1 MKQSLEKLETLKKS
15 LMQEYFGYRSPCMPN
30 FDFLNGRQEF
40 SLFAASA
47 VEAEKVFATSSA
59 MCVIGCRKALELAV
73 KWVYTVDNGIQAPY
87 KDNLS
92 ALIHEYTFKKQLPPL
107 LFGKI
112 KGIVAFG
119 NIAVHTGKIVPPAFA
134 VQSLKS
140 LFEFIQWVDY
150 SYGSDYQARTFDEQR
165 IPKTHV
171 SLDMQKIRAQESLLG
186 EKDAEIE
193 RLRQQ
198 LAELADKYT
207 GAKERN
213 RQSRT
218 ITMEDLS
225 EFSTRKIYIDAMLLG
240 MDWELEGPDS
250 DVSQEYEVEGMA
262 GVPGQKG
269 YADYVLWGRDGK
281 PLAVVEA
288 KKACK
293 DPNTGRTQA
302 KLYADCL
309 ELRFGQRPVM
319 FTTNGFDTF
328 FWDDKGGPQRKVSRI
343 FSKTDLERIIERR
356 TSRLPLESITIS
368 NAITDRYYQQA
379 AIRSVCEEISRGVR
393 KHLLVMATGT
403 GKTRTAASLVDVL
416 SRGHHI
422 TNVLFL
428 ADRTALVSQAKD
440 DFKTYLPNMSLCN
453 LCANK
458 DDASARIVFSTYPT
472 IMNAIDREKSKDGG
486 MLFSPAHFD
495 LIVIDESHRSIFKKY
510 RAIFEYF
517 DAILLGLT
525 ATPKTEVARNTYE
538 FFELEN
544 GVPTYVYDY
553 DTAVHQD
560 HVLVPYYNY
569 EVTTKFLSEG
579 ITYEELSDE
588 DKERYEDDFTEDGVM
603 PDSIP
608 SQALNDFVFNQKT
621 VDLVLQDLMERGI
634 MVNGGERIGKT
645 IIFAQN
651 KRHAEFILERFNK
664 LYPQY
669 HGTWASRVVCDDS
682 YAQTVIDN
690 FKEAEKTPYIVV
702 SVDMMDTGIDVP
714 ACVNL
719 VFFKKVRSKTKF
731 WQMIGRGTRLCPEL
745 TCTDLIEREE
755 YTGKKRFLIFDYCG
769 NFEYF
774 RQVKHTTEGEVPISL
789 SENIFRKCV
798 RLVAAFQDASKFDGA
813 YQPWRREL
821 TELCQGRIA
830 GLNTDLF
837 HVRLAL
843 KHVEKFKKPEA
854 FICLSE
860 LDQQELTEHIAPLV
874 HFDEADAMALR
885 FDNFIYGFILNVLD
899 ESPLVR
905 RDMARLVTT
914 ARLLEKK
921 SSIPQVAA
929 KLPLLRQISAPE
941 LWKDIDICKL
951 EDIRRELRALIRFL
965 DEGSKR
971 KDIITIL
978 TDPILDS
985 TAGIPLPEEDPFE
998 SYKMKVNRYI
1008 EEHKNSLAIYNL
1020 THNISLTRKDYEELE
1035 RVFTQELGSKEDYVK
1050 TFGGTP
1056 FGLLIRKIAK
1066 LDHEAVLA
1074 AFSEF
1079 INDQS
1084 LNSRQIAFV
1093 QKIIT
1098 HIEQNGYIEDISVLT
1113 KAPFDKPAKLLD
1125 FDEIRQRRLLAVI
1138 KSVRDNALVI

>member
-1 MKQSLEKLETLKKS
+1 
-15 LMQEYFGYRSPCMPN
+15 MPN

-40 SLFAASA
+40 SLFAPSA

-119 NIAVHTGKIVPPAFA
+119 NMAVHTGKTVPPAFA

-150 SYGSDYQARTFDEQR
+150 SYGSDYQVRTFDAQR

-486 MLFSPAHFD
+486 ILFSPAHFD

-517 DAILLGLT
+517 NAILLGLT

-929 KLPLLRQISAPE
+929 KLPLLRQISDPE

-1050 TFGGTP
+1050 TFGDTP

-1093 QKIIT
+1093 QKVIT

-1125 FDEIRQRRLLAVI
+1125 FDERRQERLLAVI

>member
-1 MKQSLEKLETLKKS
+1 MS
-15 LMQEYFGYRSPCMPN
+15 N

-112 KGIVAFG
+112 KGIVTFG
-119 NIAVHTGKIVPPAFA
+119 NMAVHTGKIVPPAFA

-150 SYGSDYQARTFDEQR
+150 SYGSDYQVRTFDAQR

-171 SLDMQKIRAQESLLG
+171 SLDMQKILAQESLLG

-293 DPNTGRTQA
+293 GPNTGRTQA

-588 DKERYEDDFTEDGVM
+588 DKERYEDDFTEDGAM

-719 VFFKKVRSKTKF
+719 VFFKKVRSNTKF

-837 HVRLAL
+837 HVQLAL

-929 KLPLLRQISAPE
+929 KLPLLRQISDPE

-1050 TFGGTP
+1050 TFGDTP

-1093 QKIIT
+1093 QKVIT

-1125 FDEIRQRRLLAVI
+1125 FDERRQERLLAVI

>member
-1 MKQSLEKLETLKKS
+1 
-15 LMQEYFGYRSPCMPN
+15 MPN

-112 KGIVAFG
+112 KGIVTFG
-119 NIAVHTGKIVPPAFA
+119 NMAVHTGKIVPPAFA

-150 SYGSDYQARTFDEQR
+150 SYGSDYQVRTFDAQR

-171 SLDMQKIRAQESLLG
+171 SLDMQKILAQESLLG

-343 FSKTDLERIIERR
+343 FSKADLERIIERR

-440 DFKTYLPNMSLCN
+440 NFKTYLPNMSLCN

-486 MLFSPAHFD
+486 ILFSPAHFD

-544 GVPTYVYDY
+544 GVPTYAYDY

-588 DKERYEDDFTEDGVM
+588 DKERYEDDFTEDGAM

-690 FKEAEKTPYIVV
+690 FKEAGKTPYIVV

-837 HVRLAL
+837 HVQLAL

-899 ESPLVR
+899 ESPLVK

-929 KLPLLRQISAPE
+929 KLPLLRQISDPE

-1050 TFGGTP
+1050 TFGDTP

-1093 QKIIT
+1093 QKVIT

>member
-1 MKQSLEKLETLKKS
+1 
-15 LMQEYFGYRSPCMPN
+15 MPN
-30 FDFLNGRQEF
+30 FDFLDGRQEF

-112 KGIVAFG
+112 KGIVTFG

-150 SYGSDYQARTFDEQR
+150 SYGSDYQVRTFDAQR
-165 IPKTHV
+165 IPKAHV
-171 SLDMQKIRAQESLLG
+171 SLDMQKVRAQESLLG

-495 LIVIDESHRSIFKKY
+495 LIIIDESHRSIFKKY

-544 GVPTYVYDY
+544 GVPTYAYDY

-837 HVRLAL
+837 HVQLAL

-929 KLPLLRQISAPE
+929 KLPLLRQISDPE

-1050 TFGGTP
+1050 TFGDTP

-1093 QKIIT
+1093 QKVIT

-1125 FDEIRQRRLLAVI
+1125 FDERRQERLLAVI

>member
-1 MKQSLEKLETLKKS
+1 
-15 LMQEYFGYRSPCMPN
+15 MPN

-40 SLFAASA
+40 SLFAPSA
-47 VEAEKVFATSSA
+47 VEAEKVFATSPA

-119 NIAVHTGKIVPPAFA
+119 NMAVHTGKTVPPAFA

-150 SYGSDYQARTFDEQR
+150 SYGSDYQVRTFDAQR

-510 RAIFEYF
+510 RTIFEYF

-544 GVPTYVYDY
+544 GVPTYAYDY

-899 ESPLVR
+899 ESPLVK

-929 KLPLLRQISAPE
+929 KLPLLRQISDPE

-1050 TFGGTP
+1050 TFGDTP

-1093 QKIIT
+1093 QKVIT

>member
-1 MKQSLEKLETLKKS
+1 
-15 LMQEYFGYRSPCMPN
+15 MPN

-40 SLFAASA
+40 SLFAPSA

-112 KGIVAFG
+112 KGIVTFG
-119 NIAVHTGKIVPPAFA
+119 NMAVHTGKIVPPAFA

-150 SYGSDYQARTFDEQR
+150 SYGSDYQVRTFDAQR

-171 SLDMQKIRAQESLLG
+171 SLDMQKILAQESLLG

-837 HVRLAL
+837 HVQLAL

-899 ESPLVR
+899 ESPLVK

-1050 TFGGTP
+1050 TFGDTP

-1093 QKIIT
+1093 QKVIT

>member
-1 MKQSLEKLETLKKS
+1 
-15 LMQEYFGYRSPCMPN
+15 MPN

-112 KGIVAFG
+112 KGIVTFG

-544 GVPTYVYDY
+544 GVPTYAYDY

-579 ITYEELSDE
+579 ITYEDLSDE

-634 MVNGGERIGKT
+634 KVNGGERIGKT

-731 WQMIGRGTRLCPEL
+731 WQMVGRGTRLCPEL

-774 RQVKHTTEGEVPISL
+774 RQVKHTMEGEVPISL
-789 SENIFRKCV
+789 SENIFRKCI
-798 RLVAAFQDASKFDGA
+798 RLVAAFQDASKFDSA

-929 KLPLLRQISAPE
+929 KLPLLRQISDPE

-951 EDIRRELRALIRFL
+951 EDIRRELRTLICFL

-978 TDPILDS
+978 TDPVLDS

-1050 TFGGTP
+1050 TFGDTP

-1066 LDHEAVLA
+1066 LDHEAVLV

-1093 QKIIT
+1093 QKVIT

-1125 FDEIRQRRLLAVI
+1125 FDERRQRRLLAVI
-1138 KSVRDNALVI
+1138 KSVRDNALVM

>member
-1 MKQSLEKLETLKKS
+1 M
-15 LMQEYFGYRSPCMPN
+15 
-30 FDFLNGRQEF
+30 
-40 SLFAASA
+40 
-47 VEAEKVFATSSA
+47 
-59 MCVIGCRKALELAV
+59 
-73 KWVYTVDNGIQAPY
+73 
-87 KDNLS
+87 
-92 ALIHEYTFKKQLPPL
+92 
-107 LFGKI
+107 
-112 KGIVAFG
+112 
-119 NIAVHTGKIVPPAFA
+119 
-134 VQSLKS
+134 
-140 LFEFIQWVDY
+140 
-150 SYGSDYQARTFDEQR
+150 
-165 IPKTHV
+165 
-171 SLDMQKIRAQESLLG
+171 
-186 EKDAEIE
+186 
-193 RLRQQ
+193 
-198 LAELADKYT
+198 
-207 GAKERN
+207 
-213 RQSRT
+213 
-218 ITMEDLS
+218 
-225 EFSTRKIYIDAMLLG
+225 
-240 MDWELEGPDS
+240 
-250 DVSQEYEVEGMA
+250 
-262 GVPGQKG
+262 
-269 YADYVLWGRDGK
+269 
-281 PLAVVEA
+281 
-288 KKACK
+288 
-293 DPNTGRTQA
+293 
-302 KLYADCL
+302 
-309 ELRFGQRPVM
+309 
-319 FTTNGFDTF
+319 
-328 FWDDKGGPQRKVSRI
+328 SRI

-830 GLNTDLF
+830 GLRGCPACFLI
-837 HVRLAL
+837 L
-843 KHVEKFKKPEA
+843 KGVVISSHE
-854 FICLSE
+854 
-860 LDQQELTEHIAPLV
+860 TN
-874 HFDEADAMALR
+874 R
-885 FDNFIYGFILNVLD
+885 F
-899 ESPLVR
+899 S
-905 RDMARLVTT
+905 
-914 ARLLEKK
+914 
-921 SSIPQVAA
+921 
-929 KLPLLRQISAPE
+929 
-941 LWKDIDICKL
+941 
-951 EDIRRELRALIRFL
+951 
-965 DEGSKR
+965 
-971 KDIITIL
+971 
-978 TDPILDS
+978 
-985 TAGIPLPEEDPFE
+985 
-998 SYKMKVNRYI
+998 
-1008 EEHKNSLAIYNL
+1008 
-1020 THNISLTRKDYEELE
+1020 
-1035 RVFTQELGSKEDYVK
+1035 
-1050 TFGGTP
+1050 
-1056 FGLLIRKIAK
+1056 
-1066 LDHEAVLA
+1066 
-1074 AFSEF
+1074 
-1079 INDQS
+1079 
-1084 LNSRQIAFV
+1084 
-1093 QKIIT
+1093 
-1098 HIEQNGYIEDISVLT
+1098 
-1113 KAPFDKPAKLLD
+1113 
-1125 FDEIRQRRLLAVI
+1125 
-1138 KSVRDNALVI
+1138 

>member
-1 MKQSLEKLETLKKS
+1 
-15 LMQEYFGYRSPCMPN
+15 MPN

-112 KGIVAFG
+112 KGIVTFG

-544 GVPTYVYDY
+544 GVPTYAYDY

-579 ITYEELSDE
+579 ITYEDLSDE

-634 MVNGGERIGKT
+634 KVNGGERIGKT

-731 WQMIGRGTRLCPEL
+731 WQMVGRGTRLCPEL

-774 RQVKHTTEGEVPISL
+774 RQVKHTMEGEVPISL

-837 HVRLAL
+837 HVQLAL

-899 ESPLVR
+899 ESPLVK

-929 KLPLLRQISAPE
+929 KLPLLRQISDPE

-1050 TFGGTP
+1050 TFGDTP

-1093 QKIIT
+1093 QKVIT

>member
-1 MKQSLEKLETLKKS
+1 MS
-15 LMQEYFGYRSPCMPN
+15 N

-112 KGIVAFG
+112 KGIVTFG
-119 NIAVHTGKIVPPAFA
+119 NMAVHTGKIVPPAFA

-150 SYGSDYQARTFDEQR
+150 SYGSDYQVRTFDAQR

-171 SLDMQKIRAQESLLG
+171 SLDMQKILAQESLLG

-309 ELRFGQRPVM
+309 EPRFGQRPVM

-837 HVRLAL
+837 HVQLAL

-899 ESPLVR
+899 ESPLVK

-929 KLPLLRQISAPE
+929 KLPLLRQISDPE

-1050 TFGGTP
+1050 TFGDTP

-1093 QKIIT
+1093 QKVIT

>member
-1 MKQSLEKLETLKKS
+1 
-15 LMQEYFGYRSPCMPN
+15 MPN
-30 FDFLNGRQEF
+30 FDFLDGRQEF

-47 VEAEKVFATSSA
+47 VEAEKVFATSPA

-119 NIAVHTGKIVPPAFA
+119 NMAVHTSKIVPPAFA

-150 SYGSDYQARTFDEQR
+150 SYGSDYQARAFDEQR

-302 KLYADCL
+302 RLYADCL

-472 IMNAIDREKSKDGG
+472 IMNAIDSAKSKDGG

-495 LIVIDESHRSIFKKY
+495 LIIIDESHRSIFKKY

-544 GVPTYVYDY
+544 GVPTYAYDY

-579 ITYEELSDE
+579 ITYEELSEE

-634 MVNGGERIGKT
+634 RVNGGERIGKT

-731 WQMIGRGTRLCPEL
+731 WQMIGRGTRLCPGL

-774 RQVKHTTEGEVPISL
+774 RQVKHTMEGEVPISL

-798 RLVAAFQDASKFDGA
+798 RLVAAFQDASKFDGV
-813 YQPWRREL
+813 YQPWRKEL
-821 TELCQGRIA
+821 TEICRCQIA
-830 GLNTDLF
+830 DLNTDLF
-837 HVRLAL
+837 HARLAL

-874 HFDEADAMALR
+874 HFDDPDAMALR

-899 ESPLVR
+899 ESPLAR

-921 SSIPQVAA
+921 SSIPQVAE
-929 KLPLLRQISAPE
+929 KLPLLRQISDPA
-941 LWKDIDICKL
+941 LWKDIDIFKL
-951 EDIRRELRALIRFL
+951 ENIRRELRALICFL

-985 TAGIPLPEEDPFE
+985 TAGILLPEEDPFE

-1050 TFGGTP
+1050 TFGDTP

-1093 QKIIT
+1093 QKVIT
-1098 HIEQNGYIEDISVLT
+1098 HIEQNGYIEDISVLM

-1125 FDEIRQRRLLAVI
+1125 FDKIRQKKLLAVI
-1138 KSVRDNALVI
+1138 QSVRDNALVM

>member
-1 MKQSLEKLETLKKS
+1 
-15 LMQEYFGYRSPCMPN
+15 
-30 FDFLNGRQEF
+30 
-40 SLFAASA
+40 
-47 VEAEKVFATSSA
+47 

-112 KGIVAFG
+112 KGIVTFG
-119 NIAVHTGKIVPPAFA
+119 NMAVHTGKIVPPAFA

-150 SYGSDYQARTFDEQR
+150 SYGSDYQVRTFDAQR

-171 SLDMQKIRAQESLLG
+171 SLDMQKILAQESLLG

-899 ESPLVR
+899 ESPLVK

-985 TAGIPLPEEDPFE
+985 TAGSPLPEEDPFE
-998 SYKMKVNRYI
+998 SYKMKVNSYI

-1050 TFGGTP
+1050 TFGDTP

-1093 QKIIT
+1093 QKVIT

>member
-1 MKQSLEKLETLKKS
+1 
-15 LMQEYFGYRSPCMPN
+15 MPN

-112 KGIVAFG
+112 KGIVTFG
-119 NIAVHTGKIVPPAFA
+119 NMAVHTGKIVPPAFA

-150 SYGSDYQARTFDEQR
+150 SYGSDYQVRTFDAQR

-171 SLDMQKIRAQESLLG
+171 SLDMQKILAQESLLG

-218 ITMEDLS
+218 IIMEDLS

-309 ELRFGQRPVM
+309 ELRFGQRPAM

-544 GVPTYVYDY
+544 GVPTYAYDY

-899 ESPLVR
+899 ESPLVK

-929 KLPLLRQISAPE
+929 KLPLLRQISDPE

-1050 TFGGTP
+1050 TFGDTP

-1093 QKIIT
+1093 QKVIT

-1125 FDEIRQRRLLAVI
+1125 FDEIHQRRLLAVI

>member
-1 MKQSLEKLETLKKS
+1 M
-15 LMQEYFGYRSPCMPN
+15 
-30 FDFLNGRQEF
+30 D
-40 SLFAASA
+40 
-47 VEAEKVFATSSA
+47 
-59 MCVIGCRKALELAV
+59 
-73 KWVYTVDNGIQAPY
+73 
-87 KDNLS
+87 
-92 ALIHEYTFKKQLPPL
+92 
-107 LFGKI
+107 KI
-112 KGIVAFG
+112 RGIVSFG
-119 NIAVHTGKIVPPAFA
+119 NIAVHTGRTVPPAFA

-150 SYGSDYQARTFDEQR
+150 SYGGDYQVRTFDEGR
-165 IPKTHV
+165 IPRAHV
-171 SLDMQKIRAQESLLG
+171 SLDMRKIREQESLLG
-186 EKDAEIE
+186 EKDAEIA

-198 LAELADKYT
+198 LAERADIYT
-207 GAKERN
+207 GKKEYN

-218 ITMEDLS
+218 ITIADLS
-225 EFSTRKIYIDAMLLG
+225 EFSTRKTYIDAMLIR
-240 MDWELEGPDS
+240 MNWELEGPDS
-250 DVSQEYEVEGMA
+250 DVAQEYEVDGMA

-302 KLYADCL
+302 RLYADCL
-309 ELRFGQRPVM
+309 ERRFGRRPVM
-319 FTTNGFDTF
+319 FTTNGFETF
-328 FWDDKGGPQRKVSRI
+328 FWDDRDGPQRKVSGI
-343 FSKTDLERIIERR
+343 FSKADLERILERR
-356 TSRLPLESITIS
+356 TSRLPLESIS
-368 NAITDRYYQQA
+368 ASDDITDRYYQKA
-379 AIRSVCEEISRGVR
+379 AIRAVCEEVSRGVR

-428 ADRTALVSQAKD
+428 ADRTALVAQARD
-440 DFKTYLPNMSLCN
+440 DFKKYLPHMSLCN
-453 LCANK
+453 LCSNR

-472 IMNAIDREKSKDGG
+472 MANAIDREKGGDGG

-495 LIVIDESHRSIFKKY
+495 LIIIDESHRSIFKKY
-510 RAIFEYF
+510 RVIFDYF

-525 ATPKTEVARNTYE
+525 ATPKTEVARNTYD

-544 GVPTYVYDY
+544 GVPTYAYDY

-560 HVLVPYYNY
+560 HVLVPYCNY

-579 ITYEELSDE
+579 ITYDELSDQ

-603 PDSIP
+603 PDFVP

-634 MVNGGERIGKT
+634 KVNGGERIGKT

-651 KRHAEFILERFNK
+651 KRHAEFIVERFNR
-664 LYPQY
+664 LYPEY
-669 HGTWASRVVCDDS
+669 RGTWASRVICDDS
-682 YAQTVIDN
+682 YAQTVIDA
-690 FKEAEKTPYIVV
+690 FKKADKAPYIVV

-714 ACVNL
+714 ECVNL

-745 TCTDLIEREE
+745 TCTDLTEGGE

-769 NFEYF
+769 NFEFF
-774 RQVKHTTEGEVPISL
+774 RQVKNITEGDVPASL

-798 RLVAAFQDASKFDGA
+798 RLIAAFQDGA
-813 YQPWRREL
+813 QSGNVRQLWRREL
-821 TELCQGRIA
+821 TETCLRRIA
-830 GLNTDLF
+830 ALNTDLF

-843 KHVEKFKKPEA
+843 KYVEKFKKPQA
-854 FICLSE
+854 FVCLSE
-860 LDQQELTEHIAPLV
+860 LDQRELAERIAPLV
-874 HFDEADAMALR
+874 RFDDPDDMALR
-885 FDNFIYGFILNVLD
+885 FDNFIYGFILNALD
-899 ESPLVR
+899 DSPRVR
-905 RDMARLVTT
+905 RDLAQLVKT
-914 ARLLEKK
+914 AGLLEKK
-921 SSIPQVAA
+921 SAIPQIAE
-929 KLPLLRQISAPE
+929 KLPLIRQIGDPDF
-941 LWKDIDICKL
+941 WKEIDICRL
-951 EDIRRELRALIRFL
+951 EHIRRELRALIRFL
-965 DEGSKR
+965 DEGSRR

-978 TDPILDS
+978 TDPVLQS
-985 TAGIPLPEEDPFE
+985 TEGTPLPAEDPFE
-998 SYKMKVNRYI
+998 SYRMKVNRYI

-1020 THNISLTRKDYEELE
+1020 THNIPLTRKDHEELE
-1035 RVFTQELGSKEDYVK
+1035 RVFTQELGSRDDYRK
-1050 TFGGTP
+1050 TFGHTP

-1066 LDHEAVLA
+1066 MDHQAALA

-1093 QKIIT
+1093 QKVIA
-1098 HIEQNGYIEDISVLT
+1098 HIEQNGYVEDVAILA
-1113 KAPFDKPAKLLD
+1113 KPPFDRPARLLD
-1125 FDEIRQRRLLAVI
+1125 FDKVQQKKLLAVI
-1138 KSVRDNALVI
+1138 RSVRDNALVM

>member
-1 MKQSLEKLETLKKS
+1 
-15 LMQEYFGYRSPCMPN
+15 MPN

-112 KGIVAFG
+112 KGIVTFG

-544 GVPTYVYDY
+544 GVPTYAYDY

-579 ITYEELSDE
+579 ITYEDLSDE

-634 MVNGGERIGKT
+634 KVNGGERIGKT

-731 WQMIGRGTRLCPEL
+731 WQMVGRGTRLCPEL

-774 RQVKHTTEGEVPISL
+774 RQVKHTMEGEVPISL
-789 SENIFRKCV
+789 SENIFRKCI
-798 RLVAAFQDASKFDGA
+798 RLVAAFQDASKFDSA

-929 KLPLLRQISAPE
+929 KLPLLRQISDPE

-951 EDIRRELRALIRFL
+951 EDIRRELRTLICFL

-978 TDPILDS
+978 TDPVLDS

-1050 TFGGTP
+1050 TFGDTP

-1066 LDHEAVLA
+1066 LDHEAVLV

-1093 QKIIT
+1093 QKVIR

-1125 FDEIRQRRLLAVI
+1125 FDERRQRRLLAVI
-1138 KSVRDNALVI
+1138 KSVRDNALVM

>member
-1 MKQSLEKLETLKKS
+1 
-15 LMQEYFGYRSPCMPN
+15 MPN

-112 KGIVAFG
+112 KGIVTFG
-119 NIAVHTGKIVPPAFA
+119 NMAVHTGKIVPPAFA

-150 SYGSDYQARTFDEQR
+150 SYGSDYQVRTFDAQR

-171 SLDMQKIRAQESLLG
+171 SLDMQKILAQESLLG

-356 TSRLPLESITIS
+356 TSRHPLESITIS

-517 DAILLGLT
+517 NAILLGLT

-588 DKERYEDDFTEDGVM
+588 DKERYEDDFTEDGAM

-837 HVRLAL
+837 HVQLAL

-929 KLPLLRQISAPE
+929 KLPLLRQISDPE

-1035 RVFTQELGSKEDYVK
+1035 RIFTQELGSKEDYVK
-1050 TFGGTP
+1050 TFGDTP

-1093 QKIIT
+1093 QKVIT

-1125 FDEIRQRRLLAVI
+1125 FDERRQERLLAVI

>member
-1 MKQSLEKLETLKKS
+1 
-15 LMQEYFGYRSPCMPN
+15 MPN

-112 KGIVAFG
+112 KGIVTFG
-119 NIAVHTGKIVPPAFA
+119 NMAVHTGKIVPPAFA

-150 SYGSDYQARTFDEQR
+150 SYGSDYQVRTFDAQR

-171 SLDMQKIRAQESLLG
+171 SLDMQKILAQESLLG

-588 DKERYEDDFTEDGVM
+588 DKERYEDDFTEDGAM

-745 TCTDLIEREE
+745 TCTDLR
-755 YTGKKRFLIFDYCG
+755 
-769 NFEYF
+769 
-774 RQVKHTTEGEVPISL
+774 
-789 SENIFRKCV
+789 
-798 RLVAAFQDASKFDGA
+798 
-813 YQPWRREL
+813 
-821 TELCQGRIA
+821 
-830 GLNTDLF
+830 
-837 HVRLAL
+837 
-843 KHVEKFKKPEA
+843 
-854 FICLSE
+854 
-860 LDQQELTEHIAPLV
+860 
-874 HFDEADAMALR
+874 
-885 FDNFIYGFILNVLD
+885 
-899 ESPLVR
+899 
-905 RDMARLVTT
+905 
-914 ARLLEKK
+914 
-921 SSIPQVAA
+921 
-929 KLPLLRQISAPE
+929 
-941 LWKDIDICKL
+941 
-951 EDIRRELRALIRFL
+951 
-965 DEGSKR
+965 
-971 KDIITIL
+971 
-978 TDPILDS
+978 
-985 TAGIPLPEEDPFE
+985 
-998 SYKMKVNRYI
+998 
-1008 EEHKNSLAIYNL
+1008 
-1020 THNISLTRKDYEELE
+1020 
-1035 RVFTQELGSKEDYVK
+1035 
-1050 TFGGTP
+1050 
-1056 FGLLIRKIAK
+1056 
-1066 LDHEAVLA
+1066 
-1074 AFSEF
+1074 
-1079 INDQS
+1079 
-1084 LNSRQIAFV
+1084 
-1093 QKIIT
+1093 
-1098 HIEQNGYIEDISVLT
+1098 
-1113 KAPFDKPAKLLD
+1113 
-1125 FDEIRQRRLLAVI
+1125 
-1138 KSVRDNALVI
+1138 

>member
-1 MKQSLEKLETLKKS
+1 
-15 LMQEYFGYRSPCMPN
+15 MPN

-40 SLFAASA
+40 SLFAPSA
-47 VEAEKVFATSSA
+47 VEAEKVFATSPA

-73 KWVYTVDNGIQAPY
+73 KWVYTVDKGIQAPY

-119 NIAVHTGKIVPPAFA
+119 NIAVHTSKIVPPAFA

-150 SYGSDYQARTFDEQR
+150 SYGSDYQVRTFDAQR

-486 MLFSPAHFD
+486 ILFSPAHFD

-544 GVPTYVYDY
+544 GVPTYAYDY

-774 RQVKHTTEGEVPISL
+774 RQVKHTTGGEVPISL

-837 HVRLAL
+837 HVQLAL

-929 KLPLLRQISAPE
+929 KLPLLRQISDPE

-1050 TFGGTP
+1050 TFGDTP

-1093 QKIIT
+1093 QKVIT

-1125 FDEIRQRRLLAVI
+1125 FDERRQERLLAVI

>member
-1 MKQSLEKLETLKKS
+1 
-15 LMQEYFGYRSPCMPN
+15 MPN

-119 NIAVHTGKIVPPAFA
+119 NMAVHTGKTVPPAFA

-150 SYGSDYQARTFDEQR
+150 SYGSDYQVRTFDAQR

-510 RAIFEYF
+510 RTIFEYF

-544 GVPTYVYDY
+544 GVPTYAYDY

-899 ESPLVR
+899 ESPLVK

-929 KLPLLRQISAPE
+929 KLPLLRQISDPE

-1050 TFGGTP
+1050 TFGDTP

-1093 QKIIT
+1093 QKVIT

>member
-1 MKQSLEKLETLKKS
+1 
-15 LMQEYFGYRSPCMPN
+15 MPN

-119 NIAVHTGKIVPPAFA
+119 NMAVHTGKTVPPAFA

-150 SYGSDYQARTFDEQR
+150 SYGSDYQVRTFDAQR

-319 FTTNGFDTF
+319 FTTNGFNTF

-544 GVPTYVYDY
+544 GVPTYAYDY

-690 FKEAEKTPYIVV
+690 FKEAEKTPYIVA

-821 TELCQGRIA
+821 TELCQGQIA

-837 HVRLAL
+837 HVQLAL

-929 KLPLLRQISAPE
+929 KLPLLRQISDPE

-978 TDPILDS
+978 TAEFLCKDS
-985 TAGIPLPEEDPFE
+985 FE
-998 SYKMKVNRYI
+998 FLVVLSGQR
-1008 EEHKNSLAIYNL
+1008 
-1020 THNISLTRKDYEELE
+1020 NI
-1035 RVFTQELGSKEDYVK
+1035 
-1050 TFGGTP
+1050 
-1056 FGLLIRKIAK
+1056 
-1066 LDHEAVLA
+1066 
-1074 AFSEF
+1074 
-1079 INDQS
+1079 
-1084 LNSRQIAFV
+1084 
-1093 QKIIT
+1093 
-1098 HIEQNGYIEDISVLT
+1098 
-1113 KAPFDKPAKLLD
+1113 
-1125 FDEIRQRRLLAVI
+1125 
-1138 KSVRDNALVI
+1138 VR

>member
-1 MKQSLEKLETLKKS
+1 
-15 LMQEYFGYRSPCMPN
+15 MPN

-112 KGIVAFG
+112 KGIVTFG
-119 NIAVHTGKIVPPAFA
+119 NMAVHTGKIVPPAFA

-140 LFEFIQWVDY
+140 LFEFVQWVDY
-150 SYGSDYQARTFDEQR
+150 SYGSDYQVRTFDAQR

-171 SLDMQKIRAQESLLG
+171 SLDMQKILAQESLLG

-486 MLFSPAHFD
+486 ILFSPAHFD

-588 DKERYEDDFTEDGVM
+588 DKERYEDDFTEDGAM

-837 HVRLAL
+837 HVQLAL

-899 ESPLVR
+899 ESPLVK

-929 KLPLLRQISAPE
+929 KLPLLRQISDPE

-1050 TFGGTP
+1050 TFGDTP

-1093 QKIIT
+1093 QKVIT

>member
-1 MKQSLEKLETLKKS
+1 
-15 LMQEYFGYRSPCMPN
+15 MPN

-40 SLFAASA
+40 SLFAPSA

-119 NIAVHTGKIVPPAFA
+119 NMAVHTGKTVPPAFA

-150 SYGSDYQARTFDEQR
+150 SYGSDYQVRTFDAQR

-929 KLPLLRQISAPE
+929 KLPLLRQISDPE

-1050 TFGGTP
+1050 TFGDTP

-1093 QKIIT
+1093 QKVIT

-1125 FDEIRQRRLLAVI
+1125 FDERRQERLLAVI